1 MFLATTTQAPPSQAT
16 QGRIPR
22 QIPYIIGNEACERFS
37 FYGMR
42 NILTQFLVSS
52 SLLAAITDPTLRE
65 AEAKEIFHVFVMGVY
80 FFPLLGGW
88 LSDRYLGKYRTI
100 LWLSLL
106 YCAGNA
112 CLAMFVHNEAGFYT
126 GLFLISLGSGG
137 IKPCVSA
144 FVGEQFDQTNKQLAR
159 IVFDAFYWI
168 INFGSFFASLLIPLA
183 LQAWGPQVAFGI
195 PGILMFVATIIF
207 WLGRRRYVVEPP
219 TPADPHSFGRVC
231 RTALRSDKPGMVCF
245 TIGILGA
252 LVCLALIPV
261 TETLTLVSGVCLAL
275 VVFGVGAGVG
285 VRLQIDAARRKH
297 PDEDV
302 DGARAVLRVLILF
315 ALVTPFW
322 SLFDQKAST
331 WVLQGT
337 RMELPGWSWFKSASQ
352 MQSLNPLLVMLLIP
366 FNNLVLFPAITKL
379 GIAVTPLRKMTSGI
393 ALSGLAWVVAGALQL
408 PLESGATLSILWQ
421 VLPYVLLTLGE
432 VLVSATGLEFAYS
445 QAPWKLKGVLMS
457 FWLLSVTVG
466 NLWVLLVNSSV
477 RNPAFS
483 RWIETSS
490 GIGVISFQM
499 YFFATF
505 AFAAAIVFGVYAS
518 RYRLSDYYRNV

>member
-1 MFLATTTQAPPSQAT
+1 MSGMTTSTTETPR
-16 QGRIPR
+16 GRIPR

-52 SLLAAITDPTLRE
+52 SILAATASTTLRE
-65 AEAKEIFHVFVMGVY
+65 AEAKEIFHLFVMGVY

-100 LWLSLL
+100 LWLSLV

-112 CLAMFVHNEAGFYT
+112 CLALYTDSRAGFYT

-137 IKPCVSA
+137 IKPCVSS
-144 FVGEQFDQTNKQLAR
+144 FVGEQFDQTNKHLAKL
-159 IVFDAFYWI
+159 VFDAFYWI

-183 LQAWGPQVAFGI
+183 LQNWGPRIAFGI
-195 PGILMFVATIIF
+195 PGALMFVATFIF
-207 WLGRRRYVVEPP
+207 WIGRGRYIVEPP

-231 RTALRSDKPGMVCF
+231 WTALRAGTLGMSVF
-245 TIGILGA
+245 FVGTLAA
-252 LVCLALIPV
+252 LACLAAIPYVEALSVV
-261 TETLTLVSGVCLAL
+261 TGICLAI
-275 VVFGVGAGVG
+275 VVFASSAGIGAW
-285 VRLQIDAARRKH
+285 LHIDDARQRH
-297 PDEDV
+297 PEEDV
-302 DGARAVLRVLILF
+302 EGARALLRVLILF

-352 MQSLNPLLVMLLIP
+352 MQSLNPALVMVLIP
-366 FNNLVLFPAITKL
+366 LNNIVLFPL
-379 GIAVTPLRKMTSGI
+379 MRRMGIEVTALRRMTTGI
-393 ALSGLAWVVAGALQL
+393 ALSGVAWIAAGAFQL
-408 PLESGATLSILWQ
+408 RIEAGETLSILWQ
-421 VLPYVLLTLGE
+421 VLPYVLLTTGE

-445 QAPWKLKGVLMS
+445 QAPPKLKGVLMS

-466 NLWVLLVNSSV
+466 GLWVLLVNSTVKS
-477 RNPAFS
+477 PAATS
-483 RWIETSS
+483 WIETSS

-499 YFFATF
+499 FFFAGF
-505 AFAAAIVFGVYAS
+505 AFVAAAAFGLVAK
-518 RYRLSDYYRNV
+518 RYTLKDYYRKA